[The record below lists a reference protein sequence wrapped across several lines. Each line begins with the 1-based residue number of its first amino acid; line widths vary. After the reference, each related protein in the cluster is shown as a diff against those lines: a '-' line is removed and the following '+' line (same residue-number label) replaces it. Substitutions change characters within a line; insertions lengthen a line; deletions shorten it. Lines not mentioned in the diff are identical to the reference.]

1 MPAVA
6 WCSGPKVSLGEAA
19 ESSAQPGWCGLCPRS
34 GGLVNGAPSAHLRS
48 LTSLRFAAAILVV
61 VFHLSLVAPGLG
73 GIGRLA
79 AAGYVG
85 VTFFFVLSGFV
96 LTYSWDIDATTS
108 RFYRRR
114 FARIYPVHLLF
125 IALAIVPWGA
135 APNWGTLPTNLLL
148 LQAWS
153 PDDAVVRSF
162 SGVSWSLSC
171 ELFFYAVF
179 PLLVRVMWRWVRRP
193 LVVGA
198 ASIALAL
205 AIGVGMQ
212 RHDPEWGTW
221 LFHLPAFRMVE
232 FVAGSLAAMA
242 MTRGW
247 VPRLRVRWAGVF
259 VVVSYLSVLVLPVA
273 IGYRFEDRWALS
285 LAMVPSLVMLIAVN
299 AHVDLV
305 GAPSPLQSRTLVSL
319 GQWSFCIYMAHPLV
333 LGLTEPLLGAA
344 GVFGSLL
351 GCTLVVLT
359 VVGVSFVL
367 HVVVERPLERR
378 LRGASDLRTSGATEK
393 DEAEEVVPV
402 VNGSSAIA
410 TN

>member
-1 MPAVA
+1 MRQGERLESQG
-6 WCSGPKVSLGEAA
+6 CGPRARRFGGIVTAS
-19 ESSAQPGWCGLCPRS
+19 PG
-34 GGLVNGAPSAHLRS
+34 AHLRS
-48 LTSLRFAAAILVV
+48 LTSLRFAAALLVV

-73 GIGRLA
+73 QLGRLA

-96 LTYSWDIDATTS
+96 LTYSWGGDATAP

-114 FARIYPVHLLF
+114 FARIYPVHVLF
-125 IALAIVPWGA
+125 VALAMLPWGA
-135 APNWGTLPTNLLL
+135 TPNWGALPANLAL

-153 PDDAVVRSF
+153 PDDAVARSF

-171 ELFFYAVF
+171 EFFFYATF
-179 PLLVRVMWRWVRRP
+179 PILVRVFLRWVRRP

-198 ASIALAL
+198 ATVALAF
-205 AIGVGMQ
+205 AVGVAMQ
-212 RHDPEWGTW
+212 RHDPEWGAW
-221 LFHLPAFRMVE
+221 LFPLPAFRMVE
-232 FVAGSLAAMA
+232 FVAGSLAALA

-259 VVVSYLSVLVLPVA
+259 VVVSYLSVLVIPVA

-285 LAMVPSLVMLIAVN
+285 LAMVPSLVMLIAVC

-305 GAPSPLQSRTLVSL
+305 GAPSPLQGRTVVSL
-319 GQWSFCIYMAHPLV
+319 GQWSFCIYMAHPFV
-333 LGLTEPLLGAA
+333 LGFTQPLLASA

-351 GCTLVVLT
+351 GCALVVLAA
-359 VVGVSFVL
+359 VGVSFVL
-367 HVVVERPLERR
+367 HVAVERPLERR
-378 LRGASDLRTSGATEK
+378 LRGAGDARASGAVDT
-393 DEAEEVVPV
+393 ACEEEPVPLV
-402 VNGSSAIA
+402 TRPSVLA

>member
-1 MPAVA
+1 MNA
-6 WCSGPKVSLGEAA
+6 G
-19 ESSAQPGWCGLCPRS
+19 
-34 GGLVNGAPSAHLRS
+34 PSAHLRS
-48 LTSLRFAAAILVV
+48 LTSLRFAAALLVV

-73 GIGRLA
+73 GVGRLA

-96 LTYSWDIDATTS
+96 LTYSWDIDATAS

-125 IALAIVPWGA
+125 IALAMVPWSPP
-135 APNWGTLPTNLLL
+135 PNWGALPANLAL

-153 PDDAVVRSF
+153 PDDPVARSF

-171 ELFFYAVF
+171 ELFFYATF
-179 PLLVRVMWRWVRRP
+179 PLLVRLIWRWVRRP

-198 ASIALAL
+198 VSIAVAL
-205 AIGVGMQ
+205 AVGVTMQ
-212 RHDPEWGTW
+212 RHDPELGAW

-305 GAPSPLQSRTLVSL
+305 GAPSPLKSRTLVSL

-333 LGLTEPLLGAA
+333 MGFTQPLLVSA

-351 GCTLVVLT
+351 GCALVMLA

-378 LRGASDLRTSGATEK
+378 LRGAADVRTSGATET
-393 DEAEEVVPV
+393 EGVGESVPLV
-402 VNGSSAIA
+402 SRPSVIA

>member
-1 MPAVA
+1 M
-6 WCSGPKVSLGEAA
+6 
-19 ESSAQPGWCGLCPRS
+19 
-34 GGLVNGAPSAHLRS
+34 RS
-48 LTSLRFAAAILVV
+48 LTSLRFAAALLVV
-61 VFHLSLVAPGLG
+61 VFHLSVLAPGLG
-73 GIGRLA
+73 ELGRLA

-96 LTYSWDIDATTS
+96 LTYSWDIDATAS

-125 IALAIVPWGA
+125 IALAMVPWSA
-135 APNWGTLPTNLLL
+135 APNWGALPANLAL
-148 LQAWS
+148 LQSWS
-153 PDDAVVRSF
+153 PDDSVARSF

-171 ELFFYAVF
+171 ELFFYAIF
-179 PLLVRVMWRWVRRP
+179 PLLVRLIWRWVRRP

-198 ASIALAL
+198 MTIALAL
-205 AIGVGMQ
+205 AVGVAMQ
-212 RHDPEWGTW
+212 RHDPEWGAW

-259 VVVSYLSVLVLPVA
+259 VVVSYLGVLVLPVA

-285 LAMVPSLVMLIAVN
+285 LAMVPSFVMLIAVN

-305 GAPSPLQSRTLVSL
+305 GAPSPLRSRTLVSL

-333 LGLTEPLLGAA
+333 MGFTQPLLASA

-351 GCTLVVLT
+351 GCALVVFA

-378 LRGASDLRTSGATEK
+378 LRGAADVRTSGAIETEGV
-393 DEAEEVVPV
+393 EESVPLV
-402 VNGSSAIA
+402 SRPSVIA